1 MGKGRAIRCYEYV
14 NHPYEKVRDA
24 LADDAGA
31 VFVKATQSATARAR
45 DVAAELRVQ
54 IGGVEVGAEISIVV
68 DKVEEQPGKVKS
80 PRTTRLHL
88 QWQAVKSPGL
98 FPFMEAELAI
108 YPLTGKETQLD
119 FSGQYEP
126 PLGALGGAIDTVLAH
141 RLAEA
146 SVHRF
151 LDDIATYLKT
161 ELTGA

>member
-24 LADDAGA
+24 LSGDAVA
-31 VFVKATQSATARAR
+31 VFVEATQSATARVR
-45 DVAAELRVQ
+45 DVAAELHVQ
-54 IGGVEVGAEISIVV
+54 IGGVEVGAEISLVV
-68 DKVEEQPGKVKS
+68 DKIEEQPSKITA
-80 PRTTRLHL
+80 PPTTRLQL

-98 FPFMEAELAI
+98 FPFMQAELAI

-126 PLGALGGAIDTVLAH
+126 PLGALGSAIDAVLAH

-146 SVHRF
+146 SVHHF
-151 LDDIATYLKT
+151 LKDIAAYLRA
-161 ELTGA
+161 ELAG